1 MAAQFLKVGNCKIA
15 YIEKNQN
22 ASKTIFFI
30 SGNSVSKSCWRK
42 QYESD
47 LSSTYRMIAIDFPAH
62 GDSDAAEE
70 TSYTLPGLAWLLSKV
85 IISLANGNPYIIS
98 GVSLGTNVIAEML
111 AFEIHPLGIV
121 LAGSSIAGK
130 NFGIERFIKPNTHV
144 GVVFADNP
152 EEEDIL
158 KYAHETLA
166 SRNEEDLK
174 LFLEDFKKV
183 KPPFRSAL
191 GKSIADGNYN
201 DEIALLNGEN
211 IPCLMIFGKDELVID
226 CNYLD
231 KANLPLWHKTI
242 YKIGGASH
250 LVNIDQP
257 EKFNQ
262 LLKKFADDIFK

>member
-1 MAAQFLKVGNCKIA
+1 MAAQFIKVDNCKIA

-42 QYESD
+42 QYDSNE
-47 LSSTYRMIAIDFPAH
+47 LSAYRIIAIDFPAH

-70 TSYTLPGLAWLLSKV
+70 TCYTLPGLARLISKV
-85 IISLANGNPYIIS
+85 INILANGKPYIIS

-111 AFEIHPLGIV
+111 AFEIYPLGIA
-121 LAGSSIAGK
+121 LGGPSITGK
-130 NFGIERFIKPNTHV
+130 NFGLDKFIKPNTHV

-152 EEEDIL
+152 EEEDVL
-158 KYAHETLA
+158 EYAHETSA
-166 SRNEEDLK
+166 SRNDEDLK

-183 KPPFRSAL
+183 KSPFRSAL
-191 GKSIADGNYN
+191 GKSITEGNYN
-201 DEIALLNGEN
+201 DEIELLNEKN
-211 IPCLMIFGKDELVID
+211 VPCLGVFGKDELVID

-231 KANLPLWHKTI
+231 KALLPLWNKTI
-242 YKIGGASH
+242 YKIEGASH

-257 EKFNQ
+257 VKFNK
-262 LLKKFADDIFK
+262 LLKEFANDIFK